1 MSLSLLRDDPS
12 GAPEA
17 SETTGDVLS
26 ALPVKDVPSIM
37 TQYFRDVG
45 RFSLLSH
52 ERETMLARQIH
63 EGRQQ
68 WRDLLQHHLL
78 YVPSLLA
85 CQARLRRGTL
95 SLSAIW
101 TAHNAPSRPE
111 LAVLLDCL
119 QRVRGRMRQLVKSPS
134 HHQADAAARQTAA
147 AMCADMRT
155 LLRPWSWHPAF
166 LQRAW
171 IEFDKAMAAAVAA
184 RQCRRVARFTTTLG
198 SSPSALRALW
208 QHLRDLYAQVEG
220 AKQEMITRN
229 LRLVIRV
236 ARELSSSHTKL
247 SLIDLIQEG
256 NIGLMRAVEKYDY
269 RRNLRFSTYAVWW
282 IKQAIRRAVIDQST
296 VIRMPEYMHSS
307 SRQVYKAQQRLAT
320 ELGRSPTVQEIAEH
334 LGMPRERVERIQ
346 NAPVREPI
354 SLDHPVAGEQTS
366 RLSDLLPNSKAVSS
380 QESLEQQDLAEHI
393 QCVLHELTAREAEV
407 IRRRFGLHGR
417 PAETLRQ
424 VGLHL
429 HLSHERVRQIEVDA
443 LVKLKQ
449 QGAILRDFV
458 QE

>member
-1 MSLSLLRDDPS
+1 MGLSLLRDDTP
-12 GAPEA
+12 GVPEA
-17 SETTGDVLS
+17 SETAVDVTA

-63 EGRQQ
+63 EGSQQ

-85 CQARLRRGTL
+85 CQARLRRGTTFI
-95 SLSAIW
+95 SAIC
-101 TAHNAPSRPE
+101 TEDNAPSHTD
-111 LAVLLDCL
+111 LVAMLDHL

-134 HHQADAAARQTAA
+134 HHQADAAAMQTAA
-147 AMCADMRT
+147 ALCADMRT

-166 LQRAW
+166 LHRAW
-171 IEFDKAMAAAVAA
+171 TGFDRAMAAESSA

-198 SSPSALRALW
+198 YSPSELRALW
-208 QHLRDLYAQVEG
+208 QQLRDLYAQVEG

-229 LRLVIRV
+229 LRLVISV
-236 ARELSSSHTKL
+236 AREFRHGHTKL
-247 SLIDLIQEG
+247 SMTDLIQEG

-269 RRNLRFSTYAVWW
+269 RRNLKFITYAVWW
-282 IKQAIRRAVIDQST
+282 IKQAMRRVVFNQST
-296 VIRMPEYMHSS
+296 LIRMPEYMHVSIH
-307 SRQVYKAQQRLAT
+307 QVYKAQERLAT

-334 LGMPRERVERIQ
+334 LGMPRERVERS

-354 SLDHPVAGEQTS
+354 SLDHPIADGHTFS
-366 RLSDLLPNSKAVSS
+366 LSDTLSDSKAVSS

-393 QCVLHELTAREAEV
+393 QRVLNELTSREAEV

-429 HLSHERVRQIEVDA
+429 HLSHERVRQIEVEA
-443 LVKLKQ
+443 LAKLKQ